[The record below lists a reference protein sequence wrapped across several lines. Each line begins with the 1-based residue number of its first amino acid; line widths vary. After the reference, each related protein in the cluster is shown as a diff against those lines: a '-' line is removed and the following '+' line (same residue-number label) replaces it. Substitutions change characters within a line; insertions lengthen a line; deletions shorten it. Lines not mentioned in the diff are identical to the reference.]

1 MIWYDSG
8 QILCFSNI
16 EVAYH
21 FKKASD
27 VRICSMAKN
36 KNLKMLDATNLLS
49 KHHFGFNNQKS
60 HLEAIT
66 VNAHGYL
73 YSLLQKAKTQKC
85 PKSTESF
92 LNKNHSLLTVT
103 ITRKLLKPFQFGI

>member
-1 MIWYDSG
+1 MILKGYIEAYNIVERRVKSNNKMLFHRKILIFLLIILDQLYYILEVIWYDSG

-66 VNAHGYL
+66 VNAHG
-73 YSLLQKAKTQKC
+73 
-85 PKSTESF
+85 
-92 LNKNHSLLTVT
+92 
-103 ITRKLLKPFQFGI
+103 